1 MKVKVVECFVYENK
15 ILKYCGLLFV
25 LYMYIDFF
33 LEVCICIYF
42 GFGDDDNDDDGCVM
56 KR

>member
-1 MKVKVVECFVYENK
+1 MKVKVVECIVYENR

-33 LEVCICIYF
+33 WK
-42 GFGDDDNDDDGCVM
+42 CVYVFILVLVM
-56 KR
+56 MIMMMMVV

>member
-1 MKVKVVECFVYENK
+1 MKVKVVECIVYENR

-25 LYMYIDFF
+25 LYIDFF